1 MIYIIVPTY
10 GRVESTIEFIKS
22 MKLSI
27 CEKYLVVIIDNHP
40 QRATFDRF
48 KTETYVE
55 CIIPEVVEWWV
66 GSINYG
72 MDHLINTYKMQNSD
86 IVIFAN
92 NDVTISPQS
101 MDVLFG
107 EYKSDNSQI
116 LHPRTFNQN
125 GVEVSSGAKI
135 VSLFPYIT
143 NHPKDF
149 PQNKYKIEMGTAR
162 FMLMSAKTMM
172 SVGKINEKLVQYLG
186 DNDFTLR
193 AKYEHNIYS
202 YILRDAYCILD
213 DSNTGLK
220 NNNILTLNELF
231 QSLFT
236 IKSPNNI
243 KYRYILFSG
252 HYNRILALLIT
263 ISMTF
268 NVLVKYLLRRNKLL

>member
-10 GRVESTIEFIKS
+10 GRVESTNEFVKS
-22 MKLSI
+22 MELAI
-27 CEKYLVVIIDNHP
+27 YEKYLVVLIDNHP
-40 QRATFDRF
+40 QRATFNRF
-48 KTETYVE
+48 KTETYIE
-55 CIIPEVVEWWV
+55 CIIPEAEEWWV

-72 MDHLINTYKMQNSD
+72 MDHIMNTYKIQNSD

-92 NDVTISPQS
+92 NDITISPQS
-101 MDVLFG
+101 MAVLFS
-107 EYKSDNSQI
+107 EYKGDNSQI

-125 GVEVSSGAKI
+125 GIEVSSGAKI
-135 VSLFPYIT
+135 ASLFPYIT
-143 NHPKDF
+143 IHPKDF

-193 AKYEHNIYS
+193 AKYKNSINT
-202 YILRDAYCILD
+202 YIMRDAYCILD
-213 DSNTGLK
+213 DSSTGLK
-220 NNNILTLNELF
+220 SDNISTINELYTSF
-231 QSLFT
+231 FT

-243 KYRYILFSG
+243 KYRYILFRG
-252 HYNRILALLIT
+252 HYNFILALLIT

-268 NVLVKYLLRRNKLL
+268 NVLVKYLLVRIKLL